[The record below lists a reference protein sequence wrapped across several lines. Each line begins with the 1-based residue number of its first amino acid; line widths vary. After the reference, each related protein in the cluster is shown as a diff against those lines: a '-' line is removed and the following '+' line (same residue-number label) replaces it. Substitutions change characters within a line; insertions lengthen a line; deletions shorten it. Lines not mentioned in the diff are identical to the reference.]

1 MTVEPGPQTSAAIDT
16 MSTEYAERLV
26 RLQTAWWKRV
36 LPVQAP
42 YRYNLRRL
50 EPGFTLDVGCGIGRN
65 LSHLDGK
72 GVGIDHN
79 PQSVA
84 VARARGFSAYTPE
97 EFGASE
103 HARSAAFDSLLCSH
117 VAEHMDGESFVAL
130 LSDYLPFVRP
140 GGKLI
145 VITPQEVGFR
155 SDASHVEFVDFDA
168 IDAAAASVG
177 AEFTRAY
184 SFPFPRPVG
193 RLFIYNEFV
202 WVGRV
207 RGIAVEAR

>member
-1 MTVEPGPQTSAAIDT
+1 MAEHESDT
-16 MSTEYAERLV
+16 ISPEYAERLV

-42 YRYNLRRL
+42 YRWNLRRL
-50 EPGFTLDVGCGIGRN
+50 EPGFTLDLGCGIGRN
-65 LSHLDGK
+65 LAHLGGA

-79 PQSVA
+79 PRSVA
-84 VARARGFSAYTPE
+84 IARARGFRAYTPE
-97 EFGASE
+97 DFAACEF
-103 HARSAAFDSLLCSH
+103 AAPGTFDSLLLAH
-117 VAEHMDGESFVAL
+117 VAEHMNRDTFAGL
-130 LSDYLPFVRP
+130 VREHLAWVKP

-145 VITPQEVGFR
+145 VITPQEVGFA
-155 SDASHVEFVDFDA
+155 SDASHVEFVDFES
-168 IDAAAASVG
+168 IERAARAAGV
-177 AEFTRAY
+177 TREKAY

-207 RGIAVEAR
+207 ATAVDR